1 ARSSWP
7 RCGSSSHRRTTE
19 DDLSTAS
26 SAQKVSDSWSRS
38 LMTIWE
44 KQKQAAVKGII
55 QSATR
60 TGQLAGCIIP
70 RPGAS

>member
-1 ARSSWP
+1 
-7 RCGSSSHRRTTE
+7 
-19 DDLSTAS
+19 
-26 SAQKVSDSWSRS
+26 
-38 LMTIWE
+38 MTIWE